1 MSKEKKERPGWERG
15 WVVNTAL
22 QSDTH
27 FPKKYFQ
34 CLLQWRKHL
43 KIGMVSS
50 VNDIPM
56 QIKLHH
62 SLQMTKLTVGNLITL
77 GLLVRWVSNWV
88 NITLQMAGP
97 NQLVRWSG
105 LQWWQGEGLQKDL
118 LVWASSF
125 ISDKLEQIS
134 QSWDVRV
141 TSENVR
147 LVLQIYMH
155 LMYKW
160 AQGTIRCP

>member
-1 MSKEKKERPGWERG
+1 MGEAILHLVDHAFKFLYHMSDVSKEKKERPGWERG

-62 SLQMTKLTVGNLITL
+62 SLQMRKLTVGNLITL
-77 GLLVRWVSNWV
+77 GR
-88 NITLQMAGP
+88 
-97 NQLVRWSG
+97 
-105 LQWWQGEGLQKDL
+105 K
-118 LVWASSF
+118 
-125 ISDKLEQIS
+125 
-134 QSWDVRV
+134 
-141 TSENVR
+141 
-147 LVLQIYMH
+147 
-155 LMYKW
+155 
-160 AQGTIRCP
+160 